1 MHQLAT
7 RVSVAAATT
16 IAAAA
21 LTAPGPALGRPSAT
35 ASKRAFSGNLCG
47 VPIAADLAA
56 VNITAPC
63 VRGKTTRKTT
73 RTRLGFVT
81 TEAFVSHWG
90 SLARTGLGHF
100 VTVVVGRFT
109 GSAAALAYG
118 RAKQRALILAR
129 GVLVTPAV
137 GGGPLATEIAD
148 TSSCFNPPKEDCTHA
163 SVLAQLKNY
172 VVEVILYD
180 YPPTGVGVADP
191 GEDEPQ
197 DRAQEETDKAPIV
210 SIFKAVAAKL

>member
-1 MHQLAT
+1 MHQLAM
-7 RVSVAAATT
+7 RVSMAAATT

-21 LTAPGPALGRPSAT
+21 LSAPGPALGRPSAAT
-35 ASKRAFSGNLCG
+35 SKRAFSGNLCG
-47 VPIAADLAA
+47 VSIAADLAA

-63 VRGKTTRKTT
+63 VRGRTTRKAT
-73 RTRLGFVT
+73 RTRLGSVT
-81 TEAFVSHWG
+81 TETFVSHWG
-90 SLARTGLGHF
+90 SLPGSGVGHLLTVGAAR
-100 VTVVVGRFT
+100 VT
-109 GSAAALAYG
+109 GSPAALAYG
-118 RAKQRALILAR
+118 RTKQRALVLEH

-137 GGGPLATEIAD
+137 GGGPLATEFGD

-163 SVLAQLKNY
+163 SVLALVKNY
-172 VVEVILYD
+172 VVEVILFD